1 MAARRA
7 GTGAAGVEWVFRA
20 SDSAVFDA
28 LAKGERGASL
38 SQYFG
43 ATAYAELSTMARKA
57 ARAPARPKRRT
68 GPPVIILP
76 GIMGSTLGASP
87 ARRGGAPTVFWI
99 DPHRIAEGGLMALA
113 IPAGRPLKPLGVQLF
128 SYARLKLQLQ
138 IDGFD
143 VRFHAYDWRLGLD
156 ELGRELAAR
165 IAAGREPVILI
176 GHSMGGLVA
185 RMAMRLLPKRSVRK
199 LVMLGTPNR
208 GSFAPILAIRG
219 SYPFVRKV
227 ATFDP
232 AHSAEY
238 LAQNV
243 FRTFSGLYHLL
254 PSRTRTADIDLYDT
268 ASWPARG
275 PSPDPRILREAE
287 SVRRR
292 LAPPD
297 PRMTHIVGVNRE
309 TIVGVRRT
317 GSRFVYDIGFNGDG
331 TVPLALALLPAV
343 RTYYVE
349 EAHGNLASN
358 PQVIAAAG
366 DLIRRGR
373 TRLLPERWRRRSKV
387 RAHVDDAQLSR
398 FDGPKIDWR
407 GLAPAQ
413 RAAAVA
419 ELNDGG
425 KGFGGKK

>member
-1 MAARRA
+1 VARRA
-7 GTGAAGVEWVFRA
+7 ARAAEGIEWVFQA
-20 SDSAVFDA
+20 PDAAVLDA
-28 LAKGERGASL
+28 LARGERGACL

-43 ATAYAELSTMARKA
+43 AAAYAELSAMARKA
-57 ARAPARPKRRT
+57 ARAPAHAKRRA

-76 GIMGSTLGASP
+76 GIMGSTLGESH
-87 ARRGGAPTVFWI
+87 ARRRGARTVLWI
-99 DPHRIAEGGLMALA
+99 DPHRIAEGGLLDLA
-113 IPAGRPLKPLGVQLF
+113 IPAGLPLKPLGVQLF
-128 SYARLKLQLQ
+128 CYARLKLQLQ

-143 VRFHAYDWRLGLD
+143 ARFHAYDWRLGLD

-185 RMAMRLLPKRSVRK
+185 RMAMRQLPKRAVRK
-199 LVMLGTPNR
+199 LLMLGTPNL

-254 PSRTRTADIDLYDT
+254 PARTRTAGLDLYDS

-275 PSPDPRILREAE
+275 PSPDPRILREVQ
-287 SVRRR
+287 SVRRG

-297 PRMTHIVGVNRE
+297 SRMTHIVGVNRE
-309 TIVGVRRT
+309 TIVGVRRA
-317 GSRFVYDIGFNGDG
+317 GSRFVYEIGFNGDG
-331 TVPLALALLPAV
+331 TVPLALARLPAV

-358 PQVIAAAG
+358 PLVVAAVG
-366 DLIRRGR
+366 ELIRRGR
-373 TRLLPERWRRRSKV
+373 TRLLAQRWRRSAKV
-387 RAHVDDAQLSR
+387 RAHVDDAQLAR
-398 FDGPKIDWR
+398 LDGPKVDWR
-407 GLAPAQ
+407 KLAPAQ

-419 ELNDGG
+419 DLNDGG
-425 KGFGGKK
+425 KGFRGKG